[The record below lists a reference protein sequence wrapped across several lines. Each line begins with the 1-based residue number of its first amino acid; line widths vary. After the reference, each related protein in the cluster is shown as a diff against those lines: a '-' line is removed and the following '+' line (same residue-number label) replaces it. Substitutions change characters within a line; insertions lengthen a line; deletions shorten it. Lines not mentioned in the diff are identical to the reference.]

1 MKRLIVALTML
12 IGSSSS
18 VVAYE
23 KGDLL
28 VRVGVTNVSPDDSSS
43 NITLNGDNL
52 GFGLNV
58 DDNTQL
64 GLNIAWFFTDK
75 WNLELLASTPFK
87 HDINVNSNSLGL
99 DQLATVKHL
108 PPTITANYYFSP
120 QSAAFQPYAGIGV
133 NYTIFFDEEFNEA
146 NESLGFSDLDLDES
160 FGLSAQ
166 IGFDYTFSDNWF
178 FNGSVRYIDLSTDA
192 TFTLNNAGLNVDNA
206 SGEVTVDI
214 DPWVTTLSLG
224 YTF

>member
-1 MKRLIVALTML
+1 M
-12 IGSSSS
+12 
-18 VVAYE
+18 VAYE

-64 GLNIAWFFTDK
+64 GLNIAWFFKDK

-87 HDINVNSNSLGL
+87 HDINVNSNPLGL

-178 FNGSVRYIDLSTDA
+178 
-192 TFTLNNAGLNVDNA
+192 
-206 SGEVTVDI
+206 
-214 DPWVTTLSLG
+214 LSLIHI
-224 YTF
+224 